1 MKESINI
8 DRVPYGLAVHDS
20 EEEEAVLEVIKNHKT
35 IMGDNVK
42 LFEKKVS
49 DLFGKERV
57 EHELFEFLTH
67 DFKPRFG
74 GGIGMTR
81 LIAGMKKAGLM

>member
-1 MKESINI
+1 M
-8 DRVPYGLAVHDS
+8 
-20 EEEEAVLEVIKNHKT
+20 T
-35 IMGDNVK
+35 ISDGK
-42 LFEKKVS
+42 YAELLY
-49 DLFGKERV
+49 DLFGEERV
-57 EHELFEFLTH
+57 NLELFEFLTY